1 MGPPKDVLKQH
12 LEEEKEEQ
20 KEDPEE
26 VRARRPS
33 EPENDESMDIK
44 PSNPPPP

>member
-1 MGPPKDVLKQH
+1 MGPPKDVLKQSI
-12 LEEEKEEQ
+12 EEEKEEQ

-26 VRARRPS
+26 ARARRPS

-44 PSNPPPP
+44 PSNPPPA